1 MNRDPSRRIAVYLEL
16 AFRRD
21 ERGYSADRAFV
32 QFLLA
37 LRPHV
42 DRLVL
47 LGRADPEPGRVPYAI
62 PDDVDFAPLPHYPSL
77 HHLLGVL
84 RAVPATRRAVQRAI
98 ADVDA
103 VWAIGPHPMSIPV
116 ARIGLRSG
124 KRVVLGVRQHFP
136 DYVRHR
142 LPSARWKPALAAAYL
157 LEAAFRRLA
166 RRVPVVAVGP
176 DLAARYRRH
185 GGKVLELEVSLVREA
200 DLALPDERTAPLGG
214 RRVELLSVG
223 RLDPEKA
230 PELLLDMLRDLGA
243 GYRLTIAGT
252 GKLEARIRAEAAV
265 FGDRVRVLGY
275 VEHGPELFA
284 LYRRADLF
292 VHVARTEGLPQVL
305 IEAQAFGLP
314 VVGTDVGGVAGALG
328 HGEAG
333 LLVPPGDG
341 RALAAAVRRLVSD
354 AELRERVR
362 AAGRERTRDLT
373 LERQAARVA
382 AFLVGDPDA
391 ERALQQTV
399 AN

>member
-1 MNRDPSRRIAVYLEL
+1 MESQRRRRVAVYLEL

-21 ERGYSADRAFV
+21 DHGYSADRAFV
-32 QFLLA
+32 QFLFA
-37 LRPHV
+37 LRQHL

-47 LGRADPEPGRVPYAI
+47 LARVDPEPGRAPYPVPG
-62 PDDVDFAPLPHYPSL
+62 DVDLAPLPHYPSL
-77 HHLLGVL
+77 HHVLGVL
-84 RAVPATRRAVQRAI
+84 RVVPKTRRAVRRAI
-98 ADVDA
+98 ADADA
-103 VWAIGPHPMSIPV
+103 VWAIGPHPMSLPV

-142 LPSARWKPALAAAYL
+142 LPSSRWKPALAAAFV

-166 RRVPVVAVGP
+166 RRVPVIAVGP
-176 DLAARYRRH
+176 DLAARYRRR
-185 GGKVLELEVSLVREA
+185 GGDVLELEVSLVRDA
-200 DLALPDERTAPLGG
+200 DLALPDERAPLDG
-214 RRVELLSVG
+214 RPVELLSVG

-230 PELLLDMLRDLGA
+230 PELLLEMLGRLGD

-252 GKLEARIRAEAAV
+252 GKLEERVRAGAAA
-265 FGDRVRVLGY
+265 FGDRVRLLGY

-284 LYRRADLF
+284 LYRRSDLF

-328 HGEAG
+328 RGEAG
-333 LLVPPGDG
+333 LLVPPGDAG
-341 RALAAAVRRLVSD
+341 ALEEAVRRLVAD
-354 AELRERVR
+354 ETLRERLR
-362 AAGRERTRDLT
+362 AAGRERTRHLT

-382 AFLVGDPDA
+382 EFLVG
-391 ERALQQTV
+391 EG
-399 AN
+399 